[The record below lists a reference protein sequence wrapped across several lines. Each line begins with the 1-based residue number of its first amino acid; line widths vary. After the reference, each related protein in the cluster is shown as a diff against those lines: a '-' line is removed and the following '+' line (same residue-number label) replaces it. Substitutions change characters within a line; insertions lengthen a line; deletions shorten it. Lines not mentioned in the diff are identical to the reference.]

1 MTKCIKNMGI
11 DAGPK
16 MNSIEEELQGAS

>member
-1 MTKCIKNMGI
+1 MKCIKNMGI

-16 MNSIEEELQGAS
+16 MNSIGEGLQGAS